1 MMECLLTRRLPVA
14 PPVMR
19 KVTDG
24 LMLAQAVKR
33 SGHMQT
39 PAVPIVRAVPRTL
52 KYIDPT

>member
-1 MMECLLTRRLPVA
+1 MMECLLTRRLAVA
-14 PPVMR
+14 LPVMR

-39 PAVPIVRAVPRTL
+39 PAVPVVRAVPRTV
-52 KYIDPT
+52 KVITPT